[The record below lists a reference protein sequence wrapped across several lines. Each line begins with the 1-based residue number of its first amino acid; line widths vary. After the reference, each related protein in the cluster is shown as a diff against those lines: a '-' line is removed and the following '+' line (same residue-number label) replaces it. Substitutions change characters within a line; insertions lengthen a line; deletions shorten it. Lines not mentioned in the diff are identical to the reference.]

1 MNGKPTDDTID
12 VSLVIRKAETLKRL
26 FLVIVSLQ
34 LVLFGG
40 VCTEVVVLI
49 PKLERIFSEILGDKP
64 LPLLTESV
72 IRFGRGFE
80 GFLPFLFST
89 VSPLLTLLFLMLN
102 RNRPVAWILA
112 VGMILLLALFIALIS
127 AGLFIPL
134 SSIISAMNSQ

>member
-1 MNGKPTDDTID
+1 
-12 VSLVIRKAETLKRL
+12 
-26 FLVIVSLQ
+26 
-34 LVLFGG
+34 
-40 VCTEVVVLI
+40 
-49 PKLERIFSEILGDKP
+49 
-64 LPLLTESV
+64 V

-112 VGMILLLALFIALIS
+112 VGMILLLALLIALIS